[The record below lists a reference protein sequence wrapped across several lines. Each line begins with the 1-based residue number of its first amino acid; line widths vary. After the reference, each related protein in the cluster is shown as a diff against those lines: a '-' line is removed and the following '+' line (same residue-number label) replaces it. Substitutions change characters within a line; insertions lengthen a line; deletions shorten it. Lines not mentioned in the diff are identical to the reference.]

1 MTNVVISQS
10 MLFPWVG
17 MLEQMLLAD
26 VFIHYDDVQFSKGS
40 FTNRVQLKTES
51 GSLWMTVPLMDHKF
65 GQAINEVRV
74 QPSEKWISKHL
85 DSLELSFA
93 GAPYASEA
101 INLASEVY
109 SKEYQDIGSLSRHS
123 MLSLADY
130 YGLLEHTDLIDAASL
145 NIDGSGS
152 ERVLEIVKAVN
163 GSCYISGH
171 GAINYLHHDLF
182 EQAGIE
188 VAYMD
193 YKRIKYTQNYGE
205 FNPYVSGLD
214 LVANCGLEGLSRIC
228 SKAVYWKDFFHKN
241 SINSNR

>member
-17 MLEQMLLAD
+17 TLEQMLLAD

-40 FTNRVQLKTES
+40 FTNRVQLKTEN
-51 GSLWMTVPLMDHKF
+51 GPRWMTVPLMDHKF

-74 QPSEKWISKHL
+74 QPCEKWTSKHL
-85 DSLELSFA
+85 ASLKLSFA
-93 GAPYASEA
+93 GARYASEA
-101 INLASEVY
+101 IKLATEVY
-109 SKEYQDIGSLSRHS
+109 SKEYKDIGSLSRQS

-130 YGLLEHTDLIDAASL
+130 YGLLEHTDVIDAVSL
-145 NIDGSGS
+145 NIAGSSS

-171 GAINYLHHDLF
+171 GALNYLNYDLF

-193 YKRIKYTQNYGE
+193 YKRIKYPQNYGE
-205 FNPYVSGLD
+205 FNPYVTGLD
-214 LVANCGLEGLSRIC
+214 LVANCGPGGLSRIR
-228 SKAVYWKDFFHKN
+228 SKAVYWKDFCN
-241 SINSNR
+241 ETSINSDR

>member
-17 MLEQMLLAD
+17 TLEQMCLAD
-26 VFIHYDDVQFSKGS
+26 VFIHFDNVQFSKGS
-40 FTNRVQLKTES
+40 FTNRVQLKTKN
-51 GSLWMTVPLMDHKF
+51 GSRWMTVPLMDHKF

-74 QPSEKWISKHL
+74 QPSEKWVSQHL
-85 DSLELSFA
+85 GALKLSFA

-101 INLASEVY
+101 LNLASTVY
-109 SKEYQDIGSLSRHS
+109 SKEYEDIGSLSRQS

-130 YGLLEHTDLIDAASL
+130 YGLMENTDMIDATSL
-145 NIDGSGS
+145 NIGGSSS

-171 GAINYLHHDLF
+171 GALNYLDHDLF
-182 EQAGIE
+182 EQAGIK

-193 YKRIKYTQNYGE
+193 YMLTEYPQNYGK

-214 LVANCGLEGLSRIC
+214 LVANCGSGGISRIS
-228 SKAVYWKDFFHKN
+228 SKAVYWKDFL
-241 SINSNR
+241 R

>member
-40 FTNRVQLKTES
+40 FTNRVQLNTES

-85 DSLELSFA
+85 ASLELSFS

-101 INLASEVY
+101 INLANKVY
-109 SKEYQDIGSLSRHS
+109 SKEYQDIGSLSRQS

-130 YGLLEHTDLIDAASL
+130 YGLLEQTDLIDAASL
-145 NIDGSGS
+145 NIGGSSS

-163 GSCYISGH
+163 GSCYITGH
-171 GAINYLHHDLF
+171 GAINYLNHDLF
-182 EQAGIE
+182 ERAGIE

-193 YKRIKYTQNYGE
+193 YKRIKYPQNYGE

-214 LVANCGLEGLSRIC
+214 LVANCGPEGLSRIC
-228 SKAVYWKDFFHKN
+228 SKAVYWKDFCDKN
-241 SINSNR
+241 LINSDR

>member
-17 MLEQMLLAD
+17 TLEQMLLAD

-85 DSLELSFA
+85 DSLKLSFL

-101 INLASEVY
+101 VNLARKVY
-109 SKEYQDIGSLSRHS
+109 FKEYEDIGSLSRQS
-123 MLSLADY
+123 MLGLADY
-130 YGLLEHTDLIDAASL
+130 YGLLEHTEMIDAASL
-145 NIDGSGS
+145 NITGSSS

-171 GAINYLHHDLF
+171 GALNYLNHDLF

-193 YKRIKYTQNYGE
+193 YKRIKYPQNYGE

-214 LVANCGLEGLSRIC
+214 LVANCGPEGLSRIC
-228 SKAVYWKDFFHKN
+228 SKAVYWKDFCDET
-241 SINSNR
+241 SINSDG